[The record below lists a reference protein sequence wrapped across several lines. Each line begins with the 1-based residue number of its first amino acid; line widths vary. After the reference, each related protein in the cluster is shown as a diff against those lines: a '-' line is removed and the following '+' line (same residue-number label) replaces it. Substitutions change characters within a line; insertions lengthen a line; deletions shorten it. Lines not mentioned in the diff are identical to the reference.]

1 MVGGGGEVTR
11 HLGGKTGADL
21 VREAPHGTR
30 LRRPI
35 PLDVVLA
42 RVHRLELWTAEARL
56 HLNFQAPQRVPT
68 T

>member
-1 MVGGGGEVTR
+1 ME
-11 HLGGKTGADL
+11 LGLDR
-21 VREAPHGTR
+21 V
-30 LRRPI
+30 I
-35 PLDVVLA
+35 PLDVALA